1 MPVFDFSNNSSNEN
15 TEPVCTYT
23 TFMSNAKEKTPQEP
37 IFVLDNSKRQWAH
50 HAIGKFTNQIF
61 RTSFEFKDEGE
72 TYIADILKVD
82 SRFASL
88 LKWLGENHINVRLSG
103 ENQENGYAVYK
114 IRETAFGGGTKLS
127 AEDGFLQ
134 FMIERLLSSSAAV
147 ETEEDEDADEEWF
160 YFQSNGKMAHDKKI
174 TYKNKTYY
182 FDGEGKMLT
191 GWVTYDK
198 DGEGNVDE
206 ANDFD
211 SDKTYYCDETGARLE
226 KAWIKTTEPDVDD
239 DNADADDYWYYF
251 KSSGKAQTKKGTNIN
266 GQTYI
271 FDNRGRMLTGWV
283 AKDTDSNAYLEI
295 GDENSDYY
303 LKQFADVYFCGD
315 EDDGHAKK
323 NKWFKTWRPSE
334 YDAEDDDNDQYWYSI
349 DKNGKVYIPSQSNA
363 SKLAYGVKYKLK
375 DAKLEAQNSGAT
387 IEFTKKNVNS
397 KSYFFNQDGEML
409 SQFIEVSAND
419 LGADSGL
426 KAGMYYFGGDDD
438 GSMKT
443 GSQSVKDDNGDSYKF
458 FFENKT
464 TGNTKGLGITGN
476 KSGYLYFKGL
486 LIKADDYK
494 YQLATITDENGVE
507 HTFIVNKNGS
517 IQKNRVDY
525 KEDNEVLFTTKNLP
539 KDAFVTDSTAWKYS
553 LKDGLTVEADITTP
567 INIYDVMPQN

>member
-1 MPVFDFSNNSSNEN
+1 MYSALGISEKVINLANEAEENIKDIFENIEKIDANKDIIYPITMVKNEASYEMDLNIPVFNITGDAPAEFNNTTQQSFINKANQIMTGEN
-15 TEPVCTYT
+15 T
-23 TFMSNAKEKTPQEP
+23 
-37 IFVLDNSKRQWAH
+37 NSQNSGDVKPN
-50 HAIGKFTNQIF
+50 TNQN
-61 RTSFEFKDEGE
+61 T
-72 TYIADILKVD
+72 
-82 SRFASL
+82 
-88 LKWLGENHINVRLSG
+88 NNV
-103 ENQENGYAVYK
+103 
-114 IRETAFGGGTKLS
+114 
-127 AEDGFLQ
+127 
-134 FMIERLLSSSAAV
+134 
-147 ETEEDEDADEEWF
+147 
-160 YFQSNGKMAHDKKI
+160 
-174 TYKNKTYY
+174 
-182 FDGEGKMLT
+182 
-191 GWVTYDK
+191 
-198 DGEGNVDE
+198 
-206 ANDFD
+206 
-211 SDKTYYCDETGARLE
+211 
-226 KAWIKTTEPDVDD
+226 
-239 DNADADDYWYYF
+239 
-251 KSSGKAQTKKGTNIN
+251 TNIN

-303 LKQFADVYFCGD
+303 LKQFTDVYFCGD

-409 SQFIEVSAND
+409 SQFIEVSADN

-553 LKDGLTVEADITTP
+553 LKDGLTVEDDITTP
-567 INIYDVMPQN
+567 IDIYDVMPQN